1 MSEDVPRTSEFEHD
15 GHRFRVSERQV
26 GAPAGQKQAEPWLH
40 WAVTMDGRQVL
51 EFDGPYPY
59 RDGDVRKRI
68 LEWYE
73 TQKPRG

>member
-1 MSEDVPRTSEFEHD
+1 MSDESPRTSEFEHD
-15 GHRFRVSERQV
+15 GHRFQVAERKV
-26 GAPAGQKQAEPWLH
+26 TAPAGQKQAEPWLR
-40 WAVTMDGRQVL
+40 WLVSMDGRQVL

-59 RDGDVRKRI
+59 RDPDLRKRI

>member
-1 MSEDVPRTSEFEHD
+1 MSSETPRTSEFEHD
-15 GHRFRVSERQV
+15 GRRFRVTERHV
-26 GAPAGQKQAEPWLH
+26 EAPPGETQTEPRLRWD
-40 WAVTMDGRQVL
+40 VSMDGRQVL

-59 RDGDVRKRI
+59 RDGDLRKRI